1 MYFVLKMFITRL
13 NFSKWKI
20 SNDKVIKIRISLKYS
35 LISISYFQSLIWGLC
50 FCSMKNQELHIA
62 NVNKA
67 WEGYFTCRAN
77 NSYGKSEA
85 MAYVTVKGIN

>member
-1 MYFVLKMFITRL
+1 
-13 NFSKWKI
+13 
-20 SNDKVIKIRISLKYS
+20 
-35 LISISYFQSLIWGLC
+35 
-50 FCSMKNQELHIA
+50 MKNQELHIA

-85 MAYVTVKGIN
+85 LAYVTVKGTINHVLNIPQAQRERERERERERANEDYQYKVIKKSLHISTEK

>member
-1 MYFVLKMFITRL
+1 
-13 NFSKWKI
+13 
-20 SNDKVIKIRISLKYS
+20 
-35 LISISYFQSLIWGLC
+35 
-50 FCSMKNQELHIA
+50 MKNQELHIA

-85 MAYVTVKGIN
+85 MAYVTVKGINQLGELHNL